1 MFSLSAPPSVVS
13 TPKHHRYCDRRFLS
27 RLYSIQV
34 YVERLSNLCSSVLSL
49 ANTRL
54 GLTLKHVI
62 SQCHTRLPRVSY
74 RHEAKLLQVQQSRL
88 IRLSLCKKAT
98 SQASRLESLAVHPKC
113 SHPATPFKPQCS
125 ASRRCDPK
133 KATGSVNMMTRARK
147 CHAILCAT
155 NSCKALGKKKC
166 SEGSTGASNC
176 RVGKMR
182 D

>member
-98 SQASRLESLAVHPKC
+98 SQASRLESLAVHPA
-113 SHPATPFKPQCS
+113 SQVFTPRNAIQ
-125 ASRRCDPK
+125 AS
-133 KATGSVNMMTRARK
+133 M
-147 CHAILCAT
+147 
-155 NSCKALGKKKC
+155 LGIVPLRSQKGYGIC
-166 SEGSTGASNC
+166 EHDDAG
-176 RVGKMR
+176 
-182 D
+182 